1 MVPHQHIKK
10 MQRHPKLQRVKTGF
24 KSFGS
29 HCQFKGNTSATSANV
44 GAGVISSSG
53 VDEASPVKIY

>member
-10 MQRHPKLQRVKTGF
+10 MQHHPKMQRVKTGF

-29 HCQFKGNTSATSANV
+29 HGQFKGNTSATSANV
-44 GAGVISSSG
+44 GAVATFTNM
-53 VDEASPVKIY
+53 V